1 MKISVVERERYEM
14 KSCVLA
20 FEVKSSL
27 SITSAWLEP
36 FLGPDLPVLRVFST
50 TLAVWVTESWE
61 YERLEATGDGLELE
75 AEV

>member
-1 MKISVVERERYEM
+1 M
-14 KSCVLA
+14 KSI
-20 FEVKSSL
+20 L

-61 YERLEATGDGLELE
+61 YQRLEATRDGLELE